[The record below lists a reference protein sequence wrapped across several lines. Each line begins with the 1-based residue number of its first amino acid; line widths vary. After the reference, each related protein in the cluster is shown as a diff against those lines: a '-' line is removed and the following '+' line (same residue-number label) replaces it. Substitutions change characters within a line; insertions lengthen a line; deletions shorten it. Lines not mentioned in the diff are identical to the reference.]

1 MYGCPKYSIFNH
13 ILQGNPK
20 KYSLMRKLN
29 LNHHMIKRIAD
40 TVIATFIM
48 FGVAI
53 ISPLLFA
60 AYKEAKHE
68 EDWFRDILDK
78 T

>member
-1 MYGCPKYSIFNH
+1 MDVLNIAYLITFCKAIK
-13 ILQGNPK
+13 K
-20 KYSLMRKLN
+20 KYSLMRKIN

-48 FGVAI
+48 FGVAV
-53 ISPLLFA
+53 ISPLLLA
-60 AYKEAKHE
+60 AYKEAKRE

-78 T
+78 PE

>member
-1 MYGCPKYSIFNH
+1 
-13 ILQGNPK
+13 
-20 KYSLMRKLN
+20 
-29 LNHHMIKRIAD
+29 MIKRIAD
-40 TVIATFIM
+40 TVIATVIM
-48 FGVAI
+48 FGVAV
-53 ISPLLFA
+53 ISTLLFA

>member
-1 MYGCPKYSIFNH
+1 MDVLNIAYLITFCKAI
-13 ILQGNPK
+13 PK
-20 KYSLMRKLN
+20 KYSLMRKIN

-48 FGVAI
+48 FGVAV
-53 ISPLLFA
+53 ISPLLLA
-60 AYKEAKHE
+60 AYKEAKRE

-78 T
+78 PE

>member
-1 MYGCPKYSIFNH
+1 MDVLNIAYLITFCKAI
-13 ILQGNPK
+13 K
-20 KYSLMRKLN
+20 KNSLMRKIN

-48 FGVAI
+48 FGVAV
-53 ISPLLFA
+53 ISPLLLA
-60 AYKEAKHE
+60 AYKEAKRE

-78 T
+78 TE

>member
-1 MYGCPKYSIFNH
+1 
-13 ILQGNPK
+13 
-20 KYSLMRKLN
+20 
-29 LNHHMIKRIAD
+29 MIKRIAD

-48 FGVAI
+48 FVVAI
-53 ISPLLFA
+53 ISPLLFD

-68 EDWFRDILDK
+68 EDWFMDILDK

>member
-1 MYGCPKYSIFNH
+1 
-13 ILQGNPK
+13 
-20 KYSLMRKLN
+20 
-29 LNHHMIKRIAD
+29 MIKRIAD

-53 ISPLLFA
+53 ISSLVFA

-68 EDWFRDILDK
+68 EDWFMDILDK

>member
-1 MYGCPKYSIFNH
+1 M
-13 ILQGNPK
+13 L
-20 KYSLMRKLN
+20 
-29 LNHHMIKRIAD
+29 KRIAD
-40 TVIATFIM
+40 TMLATFIM

-78 T
+78 AD

>member
-1 MYGCPKYSIFNH
+1 
-13 ILQGNPK
+13 
-20 KYSLMRKLN
+20 
-29 LNHHMIKRIAD
+29 MIKRIAD
-40 TVIATFIM
+40 TVNATFIM